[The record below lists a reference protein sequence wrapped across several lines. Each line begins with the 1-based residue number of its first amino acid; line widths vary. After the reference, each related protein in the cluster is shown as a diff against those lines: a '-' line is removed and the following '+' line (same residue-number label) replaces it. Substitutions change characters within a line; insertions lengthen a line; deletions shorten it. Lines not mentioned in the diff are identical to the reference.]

1 MLPGLGVKQDL
12 HLLNLTKLGT
22 HFCQEGLLDVVIESS
37 KGHLFE
43 GYGTHIELIKLKL
56 RHWQGQ
62 FCVPGP

>member
-12 HLLNLTKLGT
+12 HLLDLTKLGT

-43 GYGTHIELIKLKL
+43 GYGTHIELIKLEL
-56 RHWQGQ
+56 RHW
-62 FCVPGP
+62 